1 MRSRATYIFQYY
13 NMVGKM
19 IIDTNRKVNFG
30 IYKWTK
36 YTNYGE
42 RMHGE
47 FKTNNIDIY
56 TDNKE
61 KTKLYYVSDILKNW
75 IKSKLTYFDK
85 KGNKRV
91 TTSENGRL

>member
-1 MRSRATYIFQYY
+1 
-13 NMVGKM
+13 MVGKM

-30 IYKWTK
+30 IFKWSK
-36 YTNYGE
+36 STNYGY
-42 RMHGE
+42 RTHGE
-47 FKTNNIDIY
+47 YRTNNIDIY
-56 TDNKE
+56 YDKQD

-75 IKSKLTYFDK
+75 LKSKLTYFDK

>member
-1 MRSRATYIFQYY
+1 
-13 NMVGKM
+13 M

-36 YTNYGE
+36 CTGYGQIT
-42 RMHGE
+42 HGE
-47 FKTNNIDIY
+47 YRANNIDVY
-56 TDNKE
+56 YDKRD
-61 KTKLYYVSDILKNW
+61 KTKLIYVSDMLRNW